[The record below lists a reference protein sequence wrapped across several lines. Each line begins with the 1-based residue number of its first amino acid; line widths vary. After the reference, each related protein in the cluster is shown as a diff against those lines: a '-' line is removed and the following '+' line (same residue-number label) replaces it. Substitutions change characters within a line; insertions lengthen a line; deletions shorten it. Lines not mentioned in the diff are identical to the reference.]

1 METDWVYPD
10 ALSLLLLLYLQ
21 NQHTHTHI
29 HACMHT
35 MISMAIKQT
44 VNFDILRKSHIIIYF
59 YVQNHYWKV
68 RGWQMTEE
76 WLLIIPA
83 MTRWGLEK
91 EEEEG
96 GRNEGNTRT
105 RGRRNEVVST
115 TILMMQWWWLFIN
128 CVNKNHC
135 TLWGEKKR
143 KKISLLLIISIRQR
157 HKAPKRK
164 TKTKNPKD

>member
-1 METDWVYPD
+1 MQHDLKKRQRGRGEELINKSKMETDWVYPD

-21 NQHTHTHI
+21 NQHTHTHTRM
-29 HACMHT
+29 HAYNDKHGDQT
-35 MISMAIKQT
+35 NRKFRHIKE
-44 VNFDILRKSHIIIYF
+44 KSRNYYF

-96 GRNEGNTRT
+96 GRDKGNTRT

-115 TILMMQWWWLFIN
+115 TILMMQWWWLFVLIRIAVL
-128 CVNKNHC
+128 CEEKRR
-135 TLWGEKKR
+135 EKK
-143 KKISLLLIISIRQR
+143 SVYYSYFQ
-157 HKAPKRK
+157 
-164 TKTKNPKD
+164 